1 MKYLVGLTFR
11 YIESNRET
19 YCILDEEKYNEY
31 KQFFCVDC
39 EPLIESGEYFGE
51 DGEIDAEPGITI
63 EEITIEEITIE
74 EITCS
79 LERAIEVTPEIEKA
93 LNLLGSILPSQTYA
107 LQNIK
112 QEILDNKYLEE

>member
-1 MKYLVGLTFR
+1 MRKFLVSLTFR

-39 EPLIESGEYFGE
+39 KPLIESGESFDEEGE
-51 DGEIDAEPGITI
+51 YEGTPGITI
-63 EEITIEEITIE
+63 EEIAR
-74 EITCS
+74 S
-79 LERAIEVTPEIEKA
+79 LENAVEVTPEIEKA
-93 LNLLGSILPSQTYA
+93 LNLLRFILPSQTDA
-107 LQNIK
+107 LENIK

>member
-1 MKYLVGLTFR
+1 MRKFLVSLTFR

-39 EPLIESGEYFGE
+39 KPLIESGESFGE

-63 EEITIEEITIE
+63 EEIA
-74 EITCS
+74 CS
-79 LERAIEVTPEIEKA
+79 LERAVEVTPEIEKA
-93 LNLLGSILPSQTYA
+93 LNLLRFILPSQTDA
-107 LQNIK
+107 LRDIK
-112 QEILDNKYLEE
+112 EEILDNKYLEE

>member
-1 MKYLVGLTFR
+1 MKKYLVGLTFR
-11 YIESNRET
+11 YIESNHET

-39 EPLIESGEYFGE
+39 KPLIESCEYFGE
-51 DGEIDAEPGITI
+51 DGEIDGEPG
-63 EEITIEEITIE
+63 ITIE

-79 LERAIEVTPEIEKA
+79 LERAVEVTPEIEKA
-93 LNLLGSILPSQTYA
+93 LNLLGSILPSQTDA

>member
-1 MKYLVGLTFR
+1 MKKYLVGLTFR
-11 YIESNRET
+11 YIESNHET

-39 EPLIESGEYFGE
+39 KPLIESAEYFGE
-51 DGEIDAEPGITI
+51 DGKIDGEPGISI
-63 EEITIEEITIE
+63 D

-79 LERAIEVTPEIEKA
+79 LERAVEVTPEIEKA
-93 LNLLGSILPSQTYA
+93 LNLLGSILPSQTDA

-112 QEILDNKYLEE
+112 QEILDNKYLEK

>member
-1 MKYLVGLTFR
+1 MKKYLVGLTFR

-39 EPLIESGEYFGE
+39 KPLIESGEYFSE
-51 DGEIDAEPGITI
+51 DGEIDGEPGITI
-63 EEITIEEITIE
+63 D

-79 LERAIEVTPEIEKA
+79 LERAVEVTPEIEKA
-93 LNLLGSILPSQTYA
+93 LNLLGSILPSQTDA
-107 LQNIK
+107 LYHIK
-112 QEILDNKYLEE
+112 HKIIKGKYLEE

>member
-1 MKYLVGLTFR
+1 MKYLVSLTFR

-39 EPLIESGEYFGE
+39 KPLIENSEYFGE
-51 DGEIDAEPGITI
+51 DGVIDAEPGINI
-63 EEITIEEITIE
+63 EQITW
-74 EITCS
+74 S
-79 LERAIEVTPEIEKA
+79 LENAVEVTPEIEKA
-93 LNLLGSILPSQTYA
+93 LNLLHFILPSQTDA

-112 QEILDNKYLEE
+112 QEILDKKYLDE

>member
-1 MKYLVGLTFR
+1 MKYLVSLTFR

-39 EPLIESGEYFGE
+39 KSLIERGEYFGE
-51 DGEIDAEPGITI
+51 YGEIDGEPG
-63 EEITIEEITIE
+63 ITIE

-79 LERAIEVTPEIEKA
+79 LENAIEVTPEIEKA

-112 QEILDNKYLEE
+112 QEILDKKYLDE

>member
-1 MKYLVGLTFR
+1 MKYFVSLTFR

-39 EPLIESGEYFGE
+39 KPLIKSSEYFGE
-51 DGEIDAEPGITI
+51 YGEIDGVPGITI
-63 EEITIEEITIE
+63 EEITW
-74 EITCS
+74 S
-79 LERAIEVTPEIEKA
+79 LERAVEVTPEIEKV
-93 LNLLGSILPSQTYA
+93 LNLLRFILPSQTYA

-112 QEILDNKYLEE
+112 QEILDKKYLDE

>member
-1 MKYLVGLTFR
+1 MKKYLVGLTFR
-11 YIESNRET
+11 YIESNHET

-51 DGEIDAEPGITI
+51 DGEIDAEPGISI
-63 EEITIEEITIE
+63 D

-79 LERAIEVTPEIEKA
+79 LERAVEVTPEIEKA
-93 LNLLGSILPSQTYA
+93 LNLLGSILPSQTDA
-107 LQNIK
+107 LENIK
-112 QEILDNKYLEE
+112 QKILDNKYLEE

>member
-1 MKYLVGLTFR
+1 MKYLVSLTFR

-31 KQFFCVDC
+31 KQFFSVDC
-39 EPLIESGEYFGE
+39 KPLIESGESFGE
-51 DGEIDAEPGITI
+51 DGEIDGEPGITI
-63 EEITIEEITIE
+63 EEIVS
-74 EITCS
+74 S
-79 LERAIEVTPEIEKA
+79 LDNAVEVTPEIEKA
-93 LNLLGSILPSQTYA
+93 LNLLRFILPSQTDA

>member
-1 MKYLVGLTFR
+1 MKKYLVSLTFR

-39 EPLIESGEYFGE
+39 KPLIEGGEYFGE
-51 DGEIDAEPGITI
+51 YGEIDGVPGITI
-63 EEITIEEITIE
+63 EEITW
-74 EITCS
+74 S
-79 LERAIEVTPEIEKA
+79 LENAVEVTPEIEKT
-93 LNLLGSILPSQTYA
+93 LNLLHSILPSQTYA

-112 QEILDNKYLEE
+112 QEILDKKYLDE